1 MFNLDTYSFFHLFLG
16 SAARGLTCPHCGVGG
31 IAKKSKLLLHIERM
45 HSQRITCIICN
56 VEFVDKFFF
65 NQHSPHCYYHCTF
78 EGCNFKDKRLERMR
92 GHLRRHSVR

>member
-31 IAKKSKLLLHIERM
+31 IAKQSKLLLHIERM

-56 VEFVDKFFF
+56 VEFVDKFFLT
-65 NQHSPHCYYHCTF
+65 STVPTVTITV
-78 EGCNFKDKRLERMR
+78 
-92 GHLRRHSVR
+92 HLRVVILKIRGLRE